1 MENSMNIL
9 DKTKNRTTIWSSNFT
24 AVYTPP
30 PPNKS
35 MDLKRYMHSNVH
47 CSVIYNCQ
55 VCKQLKCPSSDMEKD
70 DAIYTYTHTHNIT
83 QPQNKNEIL
92 PFATM

>member
-1 MENSMNIL
+1 MIQ
-9 DKTKNRTTIWSSNFT
+9 KFHCCIYTT
-24 AVYTPP
+24 
-30 PPNKS
+30 PNKN
-35 MDLKRYMHSNVH
+35 MDLKRYMHSNVN

-55 VCKQLKCPSSDMEKD
+55 VWKQLKYPSSDMEKD
-70 DAIYTYTHTHNIT
+70 DAIYTYKHKHTHNIT